1 LPQETPVSLGPAH
14 DVKEQVRQAVDIVDL
29 VGGYLEL
36 RRQGRQFVARCPWH
50 DDTRPSLQ
58 VNQERQ
64 SWKCWVCDIGGDV
77 FSFVMQREGVG
88 FREALE
94 MLAER
99 AGIEL
104 KAVRQTPVEPG
115 SPEDKRT
122 LYRAVQWAEQQYHQ
136 HLLRSPDAETA
147 REYLE
152 GRGITPE
159 TIERFRIG
167 YAPPLWDW
175 LLKRAQQS
183 REAAFSPQVLT
194 AVGLAAFS
202 EKSRRHYD
210 FFRGRVM
217 FPIRDTQRRPIAF
230 GGRILPEI
238 ARQEEQ
244 KRGNP
249 PAKYVNTPE
258 TRLFS
263 KSEQLYG
270 LDVVRDAVTKSRHI
284 VIVEG
289 YTDVVLPAQY
299 GLDNFAAVCGTSL
312 GPRHIRLL
320 RGYADTITLL
330 LDGDEA
336 GQRRTNQILELFVA
350 EQVDLRVLT
359 LPEGLDPCDYVRD
372 HGAEAFR
379 ALLATAVD
387 ALEHKVRVTTRG
399 IDPAT
404 DTHRANMA
412 VEEILAT
419 LAKAPRTPTS
429 ASGATRLREQQLLA
443 RLARQF
449 YLPES
454 ELWERMTQLRKS
466 AKPLAAPAE
475 LEETPPPARLL
486 ESLDPRQVELLEI
499 MTLDPALAA
508 RAVVEVDPQHLSGAA
523 RALFAA
529 FASLAASAAPLDF
542 DSVMSS
548 LEDPRLKNLLVR
560 IDEQARE
567 KEQHALQ
574 SAAER
579 LAGLIESF
587 EQGREQRSHRTHVT
601 ALEQK
606 QLGEQEELDVLEKLI
621 AQKRKHQGISSPTEG

>member
-1 LPQETPVSLGPAH
+1 MSLGPAH
-14 DVKEQVRQAVDIVDL
+14 DIKEQVRQSVDIVDL
-29 VGGYLEL
+29 IGGYLEL

-50 DDTRPSLQ
+50 DDSRPSLQ
-58 VNQERQ
+58 INQERQ

-77 FSFVMQREGVG
+77 FSFVMQREGIG

-99 AGIEL
+99 AGIQL
-104 KAVRQTPVEPG
+104 QAARQTLIEPG

-136 HLLRSPDAETA
+136 CLLRSPDAESA
-147 REYLE
+147 RDYLE

-167 YAPPLWDW
+167 FAPAAWDW
-175 LLKRAQQS
+175 LLKRAGQS

-194 AVGLAAFS
+194 AVGLAGFS
-202 EKSRRHYD
+202 EQSRRHYD

-244 KRGNP
+244 ERGRA
-249 PAKYVNTPE
+249 PAKYINPTE
-258 TRLFS
+258 TRLYS

-270 LDVVRDAVTKSRHI
+270 LDMIRDAVSKSRHI

-289 YTDVVLPAQY
+289 YTDVVLPFQY
-299 GLDNFAAVCGTSL
+299 GLENFAAVCGTAL
-312 GPRHIRLL
+312 GPRHLRLL
-320 RGYADTITLL
+320 RSYADTITLL
-330 LDGDEA
+330 LDGDTA
-336 GQRRTNQILELFVA
+336 GQRRTNEILELFVA

-387 ALEHKVRVTTRG
+387 ALEHKVRVTTQG
-399 IDPAT
+399 IDPAA
-404 DTHRANMA
+404 DTHRANVA

-429 ASGATRLREQQLLA
+429 ASGATRLREQQLLS

-454 ELWERMTQLRKS
+454 ELWERMNQLRRG
-466 AKPLAAPAE
+466 AKPLAAAAPHFEDA
-475 LEETPPPARLL
+475 PPSARLL

-508 RAVVEVDPQHLSGAA
+508 RAVVEIDPEHLSGAA

-529 FASLAASAAPLDF
+529 FGRLTSAGESPEFGVL
-542 DSVMSS
+542 MSS
-548 LEDPRLKNLLVR
+548 LEDPRLKNLLVL
-560 IDEQARE
+560 IDEQAHE
-567 KEQHALQ
+567 KEQQALQ
-574 SAAER
+574 GAEQR
-579 LAGLIESF
+579 LDGLIESF
-587 EQGREQRSHRTHVT
+587 EQGREDVGHRARLT
-601 ALEQK
+601 ALDQK
-606 QLGEQEELDVLEKLI
+606 QLDEQEQLDVLQQLI
-621 AQKRKHQGISSPTEG
+621 AQQRKRQGISSPTEG